1 MQSHSEVHSGPSRRS
16 LGDELLYPKEMN
28 YEVEA
33 VWDGLTGGSVA
44 VGEYTVSFDTPPE
57 YGGTGSAPC
66 PDQLF
71 LSAIGG
77 CLIDT
82 FLSFKNRLGA
92 ETRSLKVQTACRV
105 EMRNPDGYR
114 LTRVSAV
121 IRVTPEEGDEE
132 RNRRCAELARDY
144 CHITRSIE
152 SAVPV
157 DVEIVVDAL

>member
-1 MQSHSEVHSGPSRRS
+1 M
-16 LGDELLYPKEMN
+16 YPRKLN
-28 YEVEA
+28 YEAEA
-33 VWDGLTGGSVA
+33 VWDGLTVGNVT
-44 VGEYTVSFDTPPE
+44 VGEYTMSFDTPQE
-57 YGGTGSAPC
+57 YGGQGSALC
-66 PDQLF
+66 PDQMF

-82 FLSFKNRLGA
+82 FINFKNRLGA
-92 ETRSLKVQTACRV
+92 ETRSLKVKTACRV
-105 EMRNPDGYR
+105 ELRNSDDYR

-152 SAVPV
+152 PAVPL
-157 DVEIVVDAL
+157 DVEIVVESL